1 AEVDRAEPGCGV
13 ERDRRVADGDA
24 EADRADAGVLR
35 AGGDRAEQ
43 AAADAAPAVGGHD
56 SHAQLR
62 DVVGDVAQA
71 GVLPAEPTQPRG
83 TDRDLQPAGAAH
95 VDGDDAEVA
104 LALPAGDVVRQ
115 RAVAQ
120 QLLAAELLLT
130 AGPVDRLEQH
140 VDEELGVLRPGVAD
154 TDRALPDLLGHR
166 SHSDLAGLRDARVPT
181 RTRRSPLARGLVA
194 PVSPAPYRHV
204 SSRWP
209 PRP

>member
-1 AEVDRAEPGCGV
+1 RAVRGAAGCGDVRRLRADVLSRRRLPGEQVQQHGLRALGGVAEVDRAEPGCGV

-120 QLLAAELLLT
+120 QLL
-130 AGPVDRLEQH
+130 
-140 VDEELGVLRPGVAD
+140 
-154 TDRALPDLLGHR
+154 
-166 SHSDLAGLRDARVPT
+166 
-181 RTRRSPLARGLVA
+181 
-194 PVSPAPYRHV
+194 
-204 SSRWP
+204 
-209 PRP
+209 